1 MLLENAF
8 KCGYQD
14 CLFYAMV
21 TLVITILLMIAIH
34 AFIYYKLV
42 DAARRKYG
50 NTGLP
55 PRLDID
61 DLN

>member
-8 KCGYQD
+8 KCSYQD

-21 TLVITILLMIAIH
+21 TLVITLLLMIAIH
-34 AFIYYKLV
+34 VFIYYKMV

-50 NTGLP
+50 NDGLP
-55 PRLDID
+55 PAVDID
-61 DLN
+61 LNS